1 MGVGVCGGDG
11 KDCWPWVWA
20 GGERSLRRQVE
31 KCGGGEQV
39 QSSGHRSKRDSRE
52 LDCGEGWGPARNQSG
67 ALQGE
72 N

>member
-1 MGVGVCGGDG
+1 MGCRCVCVCGGDG

-39 QSSGHRSKRDSRE
+39 QSSGHHLQER
-52 LDCGEGWGPARNQSG
+52 QQG
-67 ALQGE
+67 AGLW
-72 N
+72 